1 MKRNVYSPSCLSD
14 CLLISSHSHK
24 SKIGPYGSLCCKKKA
39 EIKWALRRK
48 WPCHVMMVMYLNY
61 YKSKLMDMSLSNTDH
76 VECNKQSLH
85 LQSSQKQKFA
95 SSTTVVL
102 KH

>member
-1 MKRNVYSPSCLSD
+1 
-14 CLLISSHSHK
+14 
-24 SKIGPYGSLCCKKKA
+24 
-39 EIKWALRRK
+39 
-48 WPCHVMMVMYLNY
+48 
-61 YKSKLMDMSLSNTDH
+61 MDMSLSNTDH
-76 VECNKQSLH
+76 VEYNKQSLH